1 MSVKVTVV
9 SAGRFWAF
17 DLAEQMRRHG
27 CLKRLYTCYPRFKV
41 DASLRPLTRTFPWV
55 FTAYMAAGRF
65 GFRRLEN
72 WLDWL
77 AIDTFD
83 RWVAQNLEPTV
94 VIVALSGYGLHA
106 RRAARQ
112 SGALTVCDRGSSH
125 IAYANRL
132 LAEEFARQGFS
143 YKPID
148 PRLVEKEKKEYAEA
162 DLITVPSTFAYN
174 SFLKEGIASEKLAK
188 IPYGVDLSMFNP
200 LPKEDEI
207 FRIVYVGQLSLR
219 KGIPYLLEA
228 VKGLDLPRV
237 ELVLIGGLTE
247 EIKPILARYQDPR
260 IHYLGFIPRPR
271 LSYYYSQGSV
281 FVLAS
286 VEEGLAM
293 VQAQAMACGLPVI
306 ATTNTGA
313 ADLFTDGVEGFIV
326 PIRDPVALREK
337 IIHLYENPD
346 VREEMGRAA
355 LRRVSSLGG
364 WETYG
369 KLALATYRE
378 HHAKKRAGGRQV

>member
-1 MSVKVTVV
+1 MSFKVAVI

-17 DLAEQMRRHG
+17 DLAEQMRRNG
-27 CLKRLYTCYPRFKV
+27 SLQKLYTGYPLFKV
-41 DASLRPLTRTFPWV
+41 DAPLRPLARTFPWV
-55 FTAYMAAGRF
+55 FSACMAAHRF
-65 GFRRLEN
+65 GWRRLAG
-72 WLDWL
+72 WLDWPAL
-77 AIDTFD
+77 DTFD
-83 RWVAQNLEPTV
+83 HWVARNLEPAEAV
-94 VIVALSGYGLHA
+94 VALSGYGLHA

-125 IAYANRL
+125 IAFANRL
-132 LAEEFARQGFS
+132 LAEEYGRQGFS

-148 PRLVEKEKKEYAEA
+148 PRLVEKERQEYAEA
-162 DLITVPSTFAYN
+162 DLITVPSTFAYDT
-174 SFLKEGIASEKLAK
+174 FLKEGIASAKLAK
-188 IPYGVDLSMFNP
+188 IPYGVDLSLFQP
-200 LPKEDEI
+200 RPKKNEI

-228 VKGLDLPRV
+228 VRGLDLPGV
-237 ELVLIGGLTE
+237 ELVLIGGLSE
-247 EIKPILARYQDPR
+247 EVKSILARYQDPR
-260 IHYLGFIPRPR
+260 IHFLGFIPRHR
-271 LSYYYSQGSV
+271 LSHYYSQGSV

-286 VEEGLAM
+286 VEEGFGL

-326 PIRDPVALREK
+326 PIRDPGAIREK
-337 IIHLYENPD
+337 ILYLYENPD

-369 KLALATYRE
+369 ELALATYQE
-378 HHAKKRAGGRQV
+378 HHAKKRAGGRQA